1 MKSRDDSFITLA
13 YGRTPLKMRAP
24 DRLVQIL
31 KANPVPGVPDFAAEL
46 RRALAS
52 PIDSP
57 RIKDMVSPDTRVAIV
72 IGDRTRIIPRR
83 EMILSVLEELSGVPD
98 RNIVLVCANGN
109 HPPSPIESLGL
120 GDDLAKRFRF
130 VSHDSNASGETV
142 SIGKTSAG
150 IEVKINKVVA
160 ETDLKIL
167 VGQIKP
173 HYFTGYSG
181 GAKSILPGVSS
192 FYTIGTNH
200 LMKSMP
206 GARLGAVEGNP
217 VRKDMEEAARLAGK
231 SFILNIVMNQDKE
244 VVKAVAG
251 DVVSA
256 HREGVQWAKK
266 VCEVQS
272 GSAEIVVVSEGLP
285 LSMNLFQ
292 AAKLVSPAG
301 RVLKPGGV
309 IILAAECHE
318 GVGPLIAVNEIIYKM
333 GLCPALPAE
342 HRILLVSALQKERVA
357 ETFCEYSPGIEEALK
372 TAVAHAGPSAGTIVI
387 PKGGLIVPVV

>member
-1 MKSRDDSFITLA
+1 MKSRNDEFITLA
-13 YGRTPLKMRAP
+13 YGRSPLKMSTP
-24 DRLVQIL
+24 DRLVNIL
-31 KANPVPGVPDFAAEL
+31 KANHVPGVPDTIAEL
-46 RRALAS
+46 RSALAS

-57 RIKDMVSPDTRVAIV
+57 RIKDIASPDSRVAI
-72 IGDRTRIIPRR
+72 IISDRTRIIPRR
-83 EMILSVLEELSGVPD
+83 EMILLVLEELSAVPD
-98 RNIVLVCANGN
+98 KNIVLVSASGN

-130 VSHDSNASGETV
+130 VSHDAMAGETI

-150 IEVKINKVVA
+150 IDVKINKAVA

-192 FYTIGTNH
+192 FLTTGANH

-217 VRKDMEEAARLAGK
+217 VRKDMEEAARLAGQN
-231 SFILNIVMNQDKE
+231 FMLNVVMNE
-244 VVKAVAG
+244 SREAVKAVAG
-251 DVVSA
+251 DVVTA
-256 HREGVQWAKK
+256 HREGVLWAKK

-272 GSAEIVVVSEGLP
+272 GKAEIVVVSDGLP
-285 LSMNLFQ
+285 LSMNLYQ
-292 AAKLVSPAG
+292 AAKLVAPAA

-309 IILAAECHE
+309 IVLAAECHE
-318 GVGPLIAVNEIIYKM
+318 GIGPLNIVNEVIYRM

-342 HRILLVSALQKERVA
+342 HRIILVSALPKERVA

-372 TAVAHAGPSAGTIVI
+372 TAGVHAGPSAGTIVI
-387 PKGGLIVPVV
+387 PKGGLVVPVE